1 MEQLSSQLLGQ
12 FFSLPTVI
20 FIVGIGAIVMLVRRI
35 VERTAPRVIASTWW
49 PEVFL
54 PLFPVVLGV
63 VIALVAKQYPYPEVF
78 AKAASARAFYGLVG
92 GFFSSKIY
100 RLIWVAVKK
109 YAISKGIDPN
119 DLKSVRPPNLPPPPS
134 SKT

>member
-20 FIVGIGAIVMLVRRI
+20 FIVGIGAIVLLVRRV
-35 VERTAPRVIASTWW
+35 VERLVPRVIITTWW
-49 PEVFL
+49 PELFL
-54 PLFPVVLGV
+54 PLLPVVLGV

-78 AKAASARAFYGLVG
+78 AKAGSARAFYGLVG

-100 RLIWVAVKK
+100 RIIWVAVKK

-119 DLKSVRPPNLPPPPS
+119 DLQSMRPPNPPPNP
-134 SKT
+134 